1 MRRITAFS
9 PLPFLQ
15 HAQKD
20 SSQLFFREDFA
31 EPCYSGTIRGSKPIS
46 QKKKPRQEAGFCDG
60 SSLGDI
66 RRIQQRRPSGNG
78 TRGISFQEEAV
89 SGTYRNERT

>member
-1 MRRITAFS
+1 MPRRNAGCRVLTGRQERLSANAKTEHRMAERMRRITAFS

-31 EPCYSGTIRGSKPIS
+31 EPCYSGTIRGSKPIP
-46 QKKKPRQEAGFCDG
+46 QKKKP
-60 SSLGDI
+60 
-66 RRIQQRRPSGNG
+66 
-78 TRGISFQEEAV
+78 
-89 SGTYRNERT
+89 